1 MRRADPPSWCSL
13 FGCGPTAGHVGIITQ
28 KKVIEKGI
36 SMLMTLVTADD
47 VTRFSYFTMSSW
59 VIPVAEASEVLVGD
73 LVSIFEEKRKTFAAG
88 EEARPAIVSSVL
100 SSELSSNFVQK
111 FCTTILL

>member
-1 MRRADPPSWCSL
+1 
-13 FGCGPTAGHVGIITQ
+13 
-28 KKVIEKGI
+28 
-36 SMLMTLVTADD
+36 MLMTLVTADD

-73 LVSIFEEKRKTFAAG
+73 LLSIFEEKREAFAAG
-88 EEARPAIVSSVL
+88 EEARPAVVSSVL